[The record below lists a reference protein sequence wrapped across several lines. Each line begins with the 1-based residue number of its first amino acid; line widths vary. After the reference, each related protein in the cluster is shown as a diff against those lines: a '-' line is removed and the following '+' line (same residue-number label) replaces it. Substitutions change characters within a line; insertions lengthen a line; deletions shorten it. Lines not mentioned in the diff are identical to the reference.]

1 MLVQPAVHE
10 DGRVQ
15 LTRRPSCVPWDDPGL
30 RIPEFRVQL
39 LCCVAYAGVQ
49 YQQLTAAPSGR
60 FLDCAHERSG
70 DSPASSASVHEQ
82 FHHLSAVRA
91 VRHPREIQWYRSNEC
106 ITFERRE
113 YNTMVG
119 PDGPL
124 YGLPVGAGS
133 RFRERTQE
141 ADGRT
146 AIDRVLKELCE
157 GLKVLTYPVFV
168 DSTNDR
174 RHLPGI
180 TLATRGP
187 TSWLP
192 IVGSRRMRAVR
203 IPVRIRRGGRPPRL
217 SSGRA

>member
-1 MLVQPAVHE
+1 
-10 DGRVQ
+10 
-15 LTRRPSCVPWDDPGL
+15 
-30 RIPEFRVQL
+30 
-39 LCCVAYAGVQ
+39 
-49 YQQLTAAPSGR
+49 
-60 FLDCAHERSG
+60 
-70 DSPASSASVHEQ
+70 
-82 FHHLSAVRA
+82 
-91 VRHPREIQWYRSNEC
+91 
-106 ITFERRE
+106 
-113 YNTMVG
+113 MVG

-146 AIDRVLKELCE
+146 AIDRVLKKLCE

-203 IPVRIRRGGRPPRL
+203 ITVRIRRGGRPPRL
-217 SSGRA
+217 RSGRAQLARRCLHPEVRPGPDQAGWGLERKRFSPNAM